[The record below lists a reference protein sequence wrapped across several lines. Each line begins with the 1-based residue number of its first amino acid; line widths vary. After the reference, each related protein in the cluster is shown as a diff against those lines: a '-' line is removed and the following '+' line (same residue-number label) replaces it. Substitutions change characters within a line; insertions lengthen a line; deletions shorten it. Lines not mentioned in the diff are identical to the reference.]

1 MTVFSVTVVGG
12 SLAGLA
18 TAEGLRRQGYDGQ
31 IRVVGEEPWLPYDR
45 PPLSKE
51 VLKNGLTADPPYLR
65 TEQAIADLQVEWM
78 LGRGCTSLDT
88 GARNLLLTNGDVLPF
103 DALVVAT
110 GARPRRL
117 PQLDGVA
124 GVHVLRSWDDDVAL
138 AAELAHA
145 STVVVVGGGF
155 IGCEVAASL
164 RHRGI
169 DVTIVEPFPTLLFG
183 PFGAEVGGRL
193 NRMHQDHG
201 VRLMLGAS
209 VTGYRGAGRVEAVVL
224 EDGRE
229 LPADLVVLGLGAV
242 PNTEWLR
249 GSGVA
254 CDDGVL
260 CGPDGRTEIQD
271 VYAVGDVARPESSLY
286 GKRVRVEHWTSAS
299 MQGATVAATILG
311 STAGGELVRVPY
323 FWSDQYDTRL
333 NYVGLHER
341 TDRVHVH
348 GSDDEAW
355 QAAWERD
362 GVITAAVASGEP
374 RLLPAMRSALGQPL
388 ETHWPIER
396 SRVARVS

>member
-1 MTVFSVTVVGG
+1 M
-12 SLAGLA
+12 LA
-18 TAEGLRRQGYDGQ
+18 
-31 IRVVGEEPWLPYDR
+31 
-45 PPLSKE
+45 
-51 VLKNGLTADPPYLR
+51 
-65 TEQAIADLQVEWM
+65 
-78 LGRGCTSLDT
+78 
-88 GARNLLLTNGDVLPF
+88 NGDILPF
-103 DALVVAT
+103 HTLVVAT

-117 PQLDGVA
+117 AHLDGVA
-124 GVHVLRSWDDDVAL
+124 GVHVLRCWDDDVAL

-193 NRMHQDHG
+193 SQMHRDHG

-260 CGPDGRTEIQD
+260 CGPDGRTEIED

-299 MQGATVAATILG
+299 MQGAAVAMAMLE
-311 STAGGELVRVPY
+311 SPSAGELVRVPY

-341 TDRVHVH
+341 TDRVHLH
-348 GSDDEAW
+348 GTDDETW
-355 QAAWERD
+355 QAVWERD
-362 GVITAAVASGEP
+362 GVISAAVASVEP